1 MNHIQAP
8 LSKRFLRLALV
19 ATLSLLAGGILLP
32 PRASAQKLVVASF
45 SSRKARKL
53 ARQARAQMLRALDR
67 KGAQLVS
74 YKQYLRRARRLRLRG
89 RKALRPRGIAR
100 VSRKMRLDGVI
111 TGSASRRGRRYRLI
125 IRVYNSNGRRIV
137 NKAYRLRRPS
147 LPAATAGK
155 LAAIIVSK
163 LGGGEAVAAAEPPVQ
178 EPIAAE
184 TPPAETPPQAVAETP
199 PASSSSSLP
208 DSALPAWARNQP
220 GGTTSQPAG
229 STAGTGMDTT
239 TSSETEASSSVALR
253 TKKKIKTGS
262 VPDILL
268 AAGMSGN
275 LRSGLHPRHES
286 GLYPGVRVDA
296 RVFMG
301 SFLDVPVVRDLA
313 VGGLFNM
320 GLGLKYGLQGD
331 GEQWSSTMMQW
342 QAELIYRLAFDV
354 HLQPAFLFR
363 VGYGST
369 VNTIDT
375 TNTAAVSAGYSYPY
389 AALDIYLT
397 LWDPYLRLCA
407 GGGYLFL
414 VSGSEDVSGSG
425 WGFTVRGGL
434 DVVLWE
440 MLHAGLGYE
449 MWQFN
454 SLEVTGTGVSDSFQ
468 SFFLR
473 VGWNYH

>member
-1 MNHIQAP
+1 MNYILAP
-8 LSKRFLRLALV
+8 LNKRSLHLALV
-19 ATLSLLAGGILLP
+19 VVMSLLSGGVLLP
-32 PRASAQKLVVASF
+32 TRANAQKLVVASF
-45 SSRKARKL
+45 SSRKARRL
-53 ARQARAQMLRALDR
+53 AKQARAQLLRALDN
-67 KGAQLVS
+67 KGVRLIS
-74 YKQYLRRARRLRLRG
+74 YRQYLRRARRLRLRG
-89 RKALRPRGIAR
+89 RRALKPWGIAR
-100 VSRKMRLDGVI
+100 VARKMRLDGVI
-111 TGSASRRGRRYRLI
+111 TGSAVRRGRRYHLI
-125 IRVYNSNGRRIV
+125 VRAYDSNGRRIV
-137 NKAYRLRRPS
+137 SKAYRLRRPA
-147 LPAATAGK
+147 LPAANAGK

-163 LGGGEAVAAAEPPVQ
+163 LGGGTAVAVGNSATPEPAP
-178 EPIAAE
+178 EPASKPAVE
-184 TPPAETPPQAVAETP
+184 NPPTTPPSS
-199 PASSSSSLP
+199 PASSSLP

-220 GGTTSQPAG
+220 GETTGQPA
-229 STAGTGMDTT
+229 TGGAD
-239 TSSETEASSSVALR
+239 SSAAPATEATAETSASATLR
-253 TKKKIKTGS
+253 IKKKVKTGS

-275 LRSGLHPRHES
+275 LRAGLHPRHES

-342 QAELIYRLAFDV
+342 QAELTYRLALDV
-354 HLQPAFLFR
+354 HMQPAFLLR
-363 VGYGST
+363 VGYGAT
-369 VNTIDT
+369 INTIDT
-375 TNTAAVSAGYSYPY
+375 TNSAAISAGYFYPY

-397 LWDPYLRLCA
+397 LWQPYLRLFA

-414 VSGSEDVSGSG
+414 VSGSKDVSGSG

-449 MWQFN
+449 MWQFD
-454 SLEVTGTGVSDSFQ
+454 SLEVTGTGVSDTFQ